1 MATHIK
7 TVMFIVERTGIF
19 YMRHKKIR
27 FRSLLPVKEVDREKL
42 RLSVIYLSSTDTSVS
57 REKVALVRR
66 IKEDPF
72 RIPSG

>member
-7 TVMFIVERTGIF
+7 TGMFIVERTGIF
-19 YMRHKKIR
+19 YMRHKNIR
-27 FRSLLPVKEVDREKL
+27 FRSLLSVKEVDHKKL

-57 REKVALVRR
+57 REKIALVWR